1 MAEKIPSWAL
11 PGDFPKK
18 SLYDKY
24 DMQRSWLTDTAE
36 TPEDQKNLKRDLQK
50 LRKEYEA
57 IKALE
62 SYKKTESGR
71 ASNAK
76 SMLPKTTKK
85 AATGVKRGAK
95 TTSKATSK
103 MPKGPVTLLPKR
115 TTDKPGV
122 RVLLPK
128 KSTDKPGVRVNLSKP
143 SVKRSSAKPVPLAPA
158 PKRPAPTSTNRR
170 PATPKTTKKAPGKMT
185 PQDSAMKKIL
195 EKKYG
200 KIYG

>member
-36 TPEDQKNLKRDLQK
+36 TPEDQKNLKRNLQK

-71 ASNAK
+71 AANAK
-76 SMLPKTTKK
+76 SMLPKTAKPMP
-85 AATGVKRGAK
+85 AGVKRAVKASKSVSAIRTAAK
-95 TTSKATSK
+95 LIAPVAKPKAKAKPTSKATSK

-128 KSTDKPGVRVNLSKP
+128 KSTDKPGVKVNLSKP
-143 SVKRSSAKPVPLAPA
+143 SVKRSSAKPL
-158 PKRPAPTSTNRR
+158 PK
-170 PATPKTTKKAPGKMT
+170 KTGKK
-185 PQDSAMKKIL
+185 
-195 EKKYG
+195 
-200 KIYG
+200 